1 MFSLQRRTVTL
12 DGQDVILVELSAGD
26 FADLSSEADDNK
38 QGIMMIAR
46 SIESPKV
53 TEEDVAGWPR
63 RVTEDSPKRE
73 TDQGGPPPLHCCCPL
88 G

>member
-46 SIESPKV
+46 SIESPAV
-53 TEEDVAGWPR
+53 TEEDVASWPR
-63 RVTEDSPKRE
+63 RVTEELLNNIVDLNGFSDE
-73 TDQGGPPPLHCCCPL
+73 GN
-88 G
+88 